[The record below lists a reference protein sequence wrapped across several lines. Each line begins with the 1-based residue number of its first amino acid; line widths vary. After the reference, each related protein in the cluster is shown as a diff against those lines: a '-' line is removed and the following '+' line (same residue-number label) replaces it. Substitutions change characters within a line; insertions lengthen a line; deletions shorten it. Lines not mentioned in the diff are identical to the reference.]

1 MPMLDAYIPEGAL
14 DPDAEKQL
22 MGTLT
27 NTLLTWE
34 GADPED
40 ERARSIGWVF
50 LHRPATVYAPA
61 NPPPTTSPA
70 TASSRQCQK
79 ANSTT
84 ISAEA

>member
-1 MPMLDAYIPEGAL
+1 MPTLDAYIPEGAL

-27 NTLLTWE
+27 NTPHM
-34 GADPED
+34 GRSDPED

-79 ANSTT
+79 ADSTT